1 LAQYDRSDNHRDRR
15 CRAGRGDAPEIAAMN
30 LFAGMTWFE
39 IYALFGSPVVLVLI
53 ALVVMWITGLQ
64 DKRDERKSAKS

>member
-1 LAQYDRSDNHRDRR
+1 
-15 CRAGRGDAPEIAAMN
+15 MN

-39 IYALFGSPVVLVLI
+39 SYGRFGSPVVLVLI